1 MMASLFSLRI
11 EMILK
16 VLLLLNSDDSVF
28 PPFQTGD
35 YNALTILNKQYLEI
49 MIFKHLF
56 SSWFWNQ
63 TLFFLC
69 LFIEGN
75 FSLKVC

>member
-1 MMASLFSLRI
+1 MMTSLFSLRI

-49 MIFKHLF
+49 NDF
-56 SSWFWNQ
+56 
-63 TLFFLC
+63 
-69 LFIEGN
+69 
-75 FSLKVC
+75 

>member
-28 PPFQTGD
+28 TPFQTGD

-49 MIFKHLF
+49 NDF
-56 SSWFWNQ
+56 
-63 TLFFLC
+63 
-69 LFIEGN
+69 
-75 FSLKVC
+75 